1 MRDGSTLS
9 IELGLRFMSIANSLS
24 FYEKLEDYSK
34 TDSDTITAKYMELYE
49 KNKNSSEAFAMLNVW
64 WTELSVLEKYRFVN
78 ENYEFTKKTNGRRF
92 EKMKTK
98 LFRKKLYIAFNGK
111 EFDSSQECK
120 EYEK

>member
-1 MRDGSTLS
+1 MKEEDLKKLFYEYMRDGSTLS

-49 KNKNSSEAFAMLNVW
+49 KNKNKSESFAMLNIW

-78 ENYEFTKKTNGRRF
+78 ENYEFTKKRM
-92 EKMKTK
+92 EED
-98 LFRKKLYIAFNGK
+98 LKK
-111 EFDSSQECK
+111 
-120 EYEK
+120 